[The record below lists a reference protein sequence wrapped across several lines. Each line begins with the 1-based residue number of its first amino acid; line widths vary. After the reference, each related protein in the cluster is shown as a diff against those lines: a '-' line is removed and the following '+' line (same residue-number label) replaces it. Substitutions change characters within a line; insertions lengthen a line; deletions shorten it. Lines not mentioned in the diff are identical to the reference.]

1 MKIDKSVLLELYK
14 PSTESVQYYLYRW
27 KSLPD
32 YEGQETALDRLFDE
46 LCPNN
51 TDIRDILIKCSTLND
66 FYSTNIFK
74 IFNVAQHYI
83 SNNIDSR
90 LDAKDLQLVNDLAK
104 IKIDGKERV
113 FYSFAT
119 KYCSHH
125 RPEVYPI
132 YDNYVDR
139 VLKFYREED
148 HFEEYQDED
157 LKDYPKFCRVI
168 HSFRTFYKLEKFD
181 IKDIDK
187 YLWQLG
193 KDVFNPYDK
202 ESKLIKEYYKE
213 SVFNHASLF
222 CSKNRRIYAL
232 TWLDK
237 NNNTIPTGLPTF
249 AEIIDDKVVEYH
261 GKEAFELM
269 KNISDNIT

>member
-1 MKIDKSVLLELYK
+1 MKIDKTVLLELYK
-14 PSTESVQYYLYRW
+14 PSIASVHYYLDKW
-27 KSLPD
+27 DSLPD
-32 YEGQETALDRLFDE
+32 YKAQENALDRLFED
-46 LCPNN
+46 LCPSN

-74 IFNVAQHYI
+74 IFNVAQHYF
-83 SNNIDSR
+83 SKDIDRR
-90 LDAKDLQLVNDLAK
+90 LDAKDLQLVNELAK
-104 IKIDGKERV
+104 ITIDGKERL

-125 RPEVYPI
+125 RPSVYPI
-132 YDNYVDR
+132 YDSYVDR
-139 VLKFYREED
+139 VLKFYRDED

-157 LKDYPKFCRVI
+157 LKDYPKFCNIV
-168 HSFRTFYKLEKFD
+168 HSFSSFYKLEQFD

-202 ESKLIKEYYKE
+202 ESNLIKEHYKE
-213 SVFNHASLF
+213 SVYNHASLI
-222 CSKNRRIYAL
+222 CIKNRRIYVLA
-232 TWLDK
+232 WLDK
-237 NNNTIPTGLPTF
+237 NNNAVPTGLPIY
-249 AEIIDDKVVEYH
+249 AEIIDGKVVEYY

-269 KNISDNIT
+269 KDISDD